1 MHTTHTQLTHYTSL
15 KMGTHTH
22 THTHT
27 GLKMGKSLGNVLE
40 PRDLVRTY
48 GSDNVRYYFT
58 KVMLWS
64 MRSGP

>member
-1 MHTTHTQLTHYTSL
+1 
-15 KMGTHTH
+15 MGTHTH